1 MKTQTNS
8 KNIANYWKTFHHI
21 HRIHYFRFF
30 SMTFASPFFP
40 AVPSLYLIAKTA
52 FHMAVPAKCK
62 NSLLPLGFF
71 LFDSRESSL
80 LEYELAKPSQPT
92 TRNHILNFS
101 NARLSVDSVV
111 SVTDCAVVHTG
122 LLCVDPIIRFQNT
135 SRRTLES
142 SQ

>member
-1 MKTQTNS
+1 
-8 KNIANYWKTFHHI
+8 
-21 HRIHYFRFF
+21 
-30 SMTFASPFFP
+30 
-40 AVPSLYLIAKTA
+40 
-52 FHMAVPAKCK
+52 MAVPAKRK

-111 SVTDCAVVHTG
+111 SVT
-122 LLCVDPIIRFQNT
+122 LLFLL
-135 SRRTLES
+135 TLLWVGYTISALSMLRQS
-142 SQ
+142 S